1 MVALKEKLDG
11 AGRWLARLYIST
23 LALTI
28 LAFPFIFGVGFIFLA
43 ALVADALGLQH
54 FGLLSLGLFAAFCFL
69 SLLFFSVYAWPHISP
84 VIAKVTDQLKE

>member
-1 MVALKEKLDG
+1 MVALKEKLDR

-28 LAFPFIFGVGFIFLA
+28 FAFPLIFAAGFIFLA
-43 ALVADALGLQH
+43 AIVADALGLQH

-84 VIAKVTDQLKE
+84 VTAKVTDQLKE